1 MHQVAHPSGVIWRAD
16 VGFRAEN
23 LGTGQEN
30 QVSGSDRSPVATII
44 TATYNRAELLGG
56 AIRSVLNQDLPA
68 FEYLIVDDGSTDQTP
83 EVVHPYLVD
92 PRVRYLRA
100 SNQGQPRALNLGL
113 RHASAELVGFLDSDD
128 ELKSDHLSRLRREL
142 KAGGYDFLLGRF
154 ELIVPA
160 GGPEPRVTDFYNRE
174 RTIPVRDIEC
184 ITGALFGRR
193 EVFQAVGGFRD
204 VPFSDTDLF
213 QRLREAGY
221 RWTRVDSPTYRYYF
235 GRSRDSLAIRQ
246 SEEA

>member
-1 MHQVAHPSGVIWRAD
+1 M
-16 VGFRAEN
+16 
-23 LGTGQEN
+23 
-30 QVSGSDRSPVATII
+30 SGSDRSPVATII

-174 RTIPVRDIEC
+174 RTIPVREIEC
-184 ITGALFGRR
+184 ITGVLFGRR